1 MSYAFFDV
9 DDTLIRIKSM
19 FDFFPFWCDR
29 QGQPDQL
36 SPFLT
41 AFAEAAAQHQPR
53 EALNRLYYRFFAG
66 APQDRLIEAGEL
78 WAAQRFGMSEP
89 DPAMLVQPVLARL
102 RAYQAQGVTPVL
114 VSGSMPAL
122 LAPLGRRLGV
132 EHWLCTRQEVDDRG
146 ILTGRILPP
155 QTIGAG
161 KAEAIAAFLAAHGAA
176 AADCLAYGDDLSDAP
191 MLEAVGHPV
200 AVIGSPALADLA
212 RRRGW
217 PTLAATAS
225 PSAAQAAALTGG
237 EPA

>member
-1 MSYAFFDV
+1 MSFAFFDV

-36 SPFLT
+36 PPFLA
-41 AFAEAAAQHQPR
+41 AFAEAAARGQPR
-53 EALNRLYYRFFAG
+53 EDLNRLYYRFFAG
-66 APQDRLIEAGEL
+66 VPEARLIEVGQL
-78 WAAQRFGMSEP
+78 WADDRFGPSEP
-89 DPAMLVQPVLARL
+89 APAALVAPVVDRL
-102 RAYQAQGVTPVL
+102 RAHQAQGVTPVF

-132 EHWLCTRQEVDDRG
+132 GHWLCTRQEVDDHG

-161 KAEAIAAFLAAHGAA
+161 KAAAMGSFLAARGVSAG
-176 AADCLAYGDDLSDAP
+176 DCFAYGDDLSDAP
-191 MLEAVGHPV
+191 MLDLVGHPL

-217 PTLAATAS
+217 PTLATAI
-225 PSAAQAAALTGG
+225 PDTVRNEG
-237 EPA
+237 EPV